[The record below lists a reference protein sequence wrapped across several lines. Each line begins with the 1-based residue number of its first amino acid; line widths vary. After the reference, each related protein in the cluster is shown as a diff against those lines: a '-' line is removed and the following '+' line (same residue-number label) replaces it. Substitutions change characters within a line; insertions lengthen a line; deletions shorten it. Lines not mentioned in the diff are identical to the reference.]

1 MCIEK
6 VQAWSHAG
14 KLFATEDDAL
24 AAALKDLAA
33 SIQKDHSHE
42 PHVGLLKNSAALRRV
57 LGRIDEIEASK
68 PRAMPDKSYDG
79 TREAA

>member
-14 KLFATEDDAL
+14 KLFPTEEDAL
-24 AAALKDLAA
+24 NAALKDLAA

-42 PHVGLLKNSAALRRV
+42 LHVGLLKNSDALLRV
-57 LGRIDEIEASK
+57 LSRLVEIEDAK
-68 PRAMPDKSYDG
+68 PK
-79 TREAA
+79 AAEPMAVYEDAA